1 MVIHSLPLESSPPL
15 RCWSWSYTAFLWK
28 DLLLFGIEALLSILG
43 KLWCLGL
50 ILSLIHISSPPPSGK
65 GRDRGHGHT
74 QPSFGELSSS
84 FWNGREWWSWSYRA
98 FFQRLSSAGKGK
110 GWWSW
115 SYSFLFWERGVVVIV
130 IQSIFLKS
138 FPLLGNSGDG
148 GHGHTRPSAFSFI
161 QQRRYT
167 LKLMFALCCMKNIVE
182 SVS

>member
-1 MVIHSLPLESSPPL
+1 MVVMVIHRLPLESSPPL
-15 RCWSWSYTAFLWK
+15 
-28 DLLLFGIEALLSILG
+28 FGTG
-43 KLWCLGL
+43 G
-50 ILSLIHISSPPPSGK
+50 SG
-65 GRDRGHGHT
+65 GHGHT
-74 QPSFGELSSS
+74 GPSFQKLS
-84 FWNGREWWSWSYRA
+84 F
-98 FFQRLSSAGKGK
+98 AGKGK
-110 GWWSW
+110 GWWSL

-148 GHGHTRPSAFSFI
+148 GHGHTGPSAFSFI